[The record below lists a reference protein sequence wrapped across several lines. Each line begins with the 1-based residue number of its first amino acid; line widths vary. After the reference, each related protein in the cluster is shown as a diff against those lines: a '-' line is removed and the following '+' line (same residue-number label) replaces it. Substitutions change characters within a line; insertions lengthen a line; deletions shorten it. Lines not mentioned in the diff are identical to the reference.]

1 MHVLEWRT
9 VHATMEKVILAFI
22 KHQSNTRVSSL
33 QFVTGV
39 TYIILFLAQHND
51 SINYD
56 KNDDLHTSTPCLTRS
71 VNILLMTSQLI
82 ADDVTMTRQLWRDH
96 VNRPF
101 LTDVTGW
108 LPGGFPP
115 YNYWMASSPQCYSF
129 HITIGVSC
137 QCFSLFQNWISK
149 WIWQQCYQEALFHN
163 LCGKCCWTG
172 RIIYKITYVGLTE
185 PDLNVRHL
193 HHYTCAISN
202 ISQIKK
208 TPRFILE
215 ETSGLIWCNGSF

>member
-39 TYIILFLAQHND
+39 TYIILFLAQHNE

-71 VNILLMTSQLI
+71 VYILLMTSQLI

-108 LPGGFPP
+108 LPGGFP
-115 YNYWMASSPQCYSF
+115 A
-129 HITIGVSC
+129 
-137 QCFSLFQNWISK
+137 
-149 WIWQQCYQEALFHN
+149 
-163 LCGKCCWTG
+163 
-172 RIIYKITYVGLTE
+172 
-185 PDLNVRHL
+185 
-193 HHYTCAISN
+193 
-202 ISQIKK
+202 
-208 TPRFILE
+208 ILE
-215 ETSGLIWCNGSF
+215 GKQPPSATAFI